1 MKKREANERL
11 NRKWIASKRINV
23 FNEALECCCCY
34 CCCSHWKASPKME
47 YFYREISFL
56 YFSISEW
63 MEMNMKIN
71 CRYARHRKRTSIMKM
86 MKMMMMQTTWIL
98 NILWCF
104 CIDHFQFTTVEWK
117 KAILRKTSNQ
127 FLHFNNIYMSATNGI
142 SWISNTSASMIF
154 HPFNSIQ
161 FVNVIV
167 YIAFFVLH
175 FVDKREKYFDSIF
188 LSINHFLSRM
198 F

>member
-1 MKKREANERL
+1 MCSHTFCLLIHMLIFFPVICCNSLDAFHFIKTERWKKKWEANERL

-34 CCCSHWKASPKME
+34 CCCSHWKASPEME
-47 YFYREISFL
+47 YLYREISFL

-71 CRYARHRKRTSIMKM
+71 CRYARHRKRTSM

-104 CIDHFQFTTVEWK
+104 LYRSFSIYDGRVKKRQF
-117 KAILRKTSNQ
+117 
-127 FLHFNNIYMSATNGI
+127 
-142 SWISNTSASMIF
+142 
-154 HPFNSIQ
+154 
-161 FVNVIV
+161 
-167 YIAFFVLH
+167 
-175 FVDKREKYFDSIF
+175 
-188 LSINHFLSRM
+188 
-198 F
+198 

>member
-1 MKKREANERL
+1 MSALIHVFAYFLFTYSHAHFFPVICCNSLDAFHFIKTERWKKWEANERL

-71 CRYARHRKRTSIMKM
+71 CRYARHRRRTSMMKM

-98 NILWCF
+98 NMLWCF
-104 CIDHFQFTTVEWK
+104 CIDHFQFTTVE
-117 KAILRKTSNQ
+117 
-127 FLHFNNIYMSATNGI
+127 
-142 SWISNTSASMIF
+142 
-154 HPFNSIQ
+154 
-161 FVNVIV
+161 
-167 YIAFFVLH
+167 
-175 FVDKREKYFDSIF
+175 
-188 LSINHFLSRM
+188 
-198 F
+198 